1 MSHLTTFK
9 NKSLVDTNRE
19 MLTASLEEIGIS
31 LDFSKKTINSPYTRS
46 WTEEEKTVDCI
57 LFKEGKELPIGLKFV
72 TNAEGEEVVEVAG
85 DFWGTGINN
94 VELTNQI
101 AQVYQKN
108 DIIKKCI
115 AQRWYVTEDNV
126 SINEEGEYVIQASR
140 FA

>member
-19 MLTASLEEIGIS
+19 MLIASLKEIGITA
-31 LDFSKKTINSPYTRS
+31 DFSKKTINSPYTRS

-72 TNAEGEEVVEVAG
+72 ANADGEEVVEVAG

-115 AQRWYVTEDNV
+115 SQRWYVTEDNV